1 MTRTSA
7 LEDIVP
13 LSPLQQGLLFLSTV
27 AAPDDGDGMGSAEPD
42 VYTVQSVIRLDGPVD
57 DDRMR
62 VSAQALLDRHAVMRT
77 CFRPRKDGRH
87 AGLVV
92 RAVEVPWRTVDL
104 TEYDSAEQERRIAE
118 LLDDDL
124 RTWFDLAQPPL
135 VRWLFVRLAP
145 GTVRLV
151 FTAHHIVVDGW
162 STPILVRELLE
173 IYAAGGTTNGLPAVR
188 KYSDYLAWLGRQ
200 DHDRARALWQET
212 LSGLVEPCLLTP
224 PGSTRVTTDSR
235 AVELDV
241 PAELGDSLAEL
252 ARTSGVTLNTVLQ
265 TGWALLLSGLLG
277 RDDVVFGATV
287 SGRPPELAGVESM
300 VGLFIN
306 TVPVRVRL
314 DAAETVRDLLQRVQQ
329 GQARTL
335 DHQYVGL
342 SDIQRDTGLGELF
355 DTLTIF
361 ESYPVDRDALE
372 RAQRDG
378 GVTIA
383 GVDGHDGTNYPLVL
397 TAGVAETLKLIVDY
411 RPTLFSDADA
421 ERIGARLL
429 HILEALAAGGSA
441 RAASIAALTITER
454 ELVIGEWAVAKPAVE
469 SGFPTVADL
478 LSEQMSRTPHDTAVV
493 HGDTSLSFADLA
505 SESARL
511 ARLLI
516 AAGVG
521 PESRVGLA
529 LPRSAETVVAI
540 AAALTAGG
548 AYVPLDPSYPVD
560 RLAHMVSDSAPTVVV
575 TTEAVSQRLAAVLD
589 GVRVVKLDAPEIA
602 AELAAL
608 PAGPVTDAER
618 RTRLHTDNAAYVI
631 YTSGST
637 GLPKGVTVSHANLLD
652 LHGAQRATAM
662 QPASDRTRSDDPW
675 RVLLTYPF
683 AFDSSVAA
691 LTWLF
696 EGHALHILPEERRS
710 DTAFVVDYV
719 RTHRIDYVDSVP
731 VLMNQLLDE
740 GLLDPSAAHRP
751 AKVTVGGEAVTPP
764 LWERLAGTGGVE
776 AYNFYGPTECT
787 VDAAFARI
795 SGATVAIGGPTPGTS
810 AYVLDGWLRP
820 VPPGVAGEL
829 YVAGAG
835 VARGYLGRPDLT
847 SGRFVPDP
855 FSAPGQRMYRTGDVV
870 RWTGCGVLEYVGRGD
885 DQVKIRGFRVE
896 LGEVESALAAVAG
909 VRDAVVVAH
918 TDDREMRRLVGYVTV
933 DGTPS
938 PSDVRSAAGERLP
951 DYMIPAVVIVLDSL
965 PVTANGKVDRKALPE
980 PDFGALAGSGE
991 PRTDTEAALCAV
1003 FAEVLGLD
1011 RVGVEDDFFALGGDS
1026 IVSIQLVS
1034 RARRDD
1040 IRVTARQVFELRTAE
1055 RLAAAVDAESGAEN
1069 PDTVEVPAEGDVPVT
1084 PIVWEALHQGG
1095 DLDRFAQARML
1106 LAPVGLT
1113 EPVLAGA
1120 LRALLATH
1128 PLLRSRF
1135 AVSDGKPRWTVPDSV
1150 DEGLNPV
1157 RRVMVPD
1164 ADPDAWQAV
1173 FEAERERAYA
1183 ALDPAAGVML
1193 QVVFFDFGPGTP
1205 GRVFAAVHHLV
1216 VDGVSWRIL
1225 VPDLASAVE
1234 QIGAG
1239 RPVALEPAGTSFRGW
1254 ATGLVEA
1261 AASDRVTAGW
1271 PVWEAA
1277 VNAGEP
1283 ALGRR
1288 PLDRDRDTV
1297 ASARSVEVHV
1307 PADVTAQVL
1316 TTVPAAFRAG
1326 VNDVLLTALAVAV
1339 ASVRGG
1345 TLVRVDLEGHGREEQ
1360 VVPGADIS
1368 RTVGWFTSL
1377 YPVVLDLQS
1386 LDLSDVLAGGQAA
1399 GLALRRVK
1407 ESLRAVPDNGIG
1419 FGLLSRLNAD
1429 YAPRFDGYRPP
1440 SVMFNY
1446 LGRMTLGE
1454 NTDGAWSGAPEAD
1467 ALGGT
1472 VDPGTPLDHVLDVN
1486 AITEDTADGPVLS
1499 CVFTAADGVLDAGD
1513 ATRIADVWVDAL
1525 TALARHAGNQEA
1537 GGLSPSDLTHDTLPL
1552 TELVALEH
1560 EARDTAGATLEDVV
1574 PLTPLQQGMFFL
1586 SGLDTTGV
1594 DVYTMRTV
1602 LDIEGALDTAVLR
1615 RSAEALVERHAN
1627 LRTGFRISEAGEP
1640 IGVVLRE
1647 AILPW
1652 QETDLHRLPADDA
1665 AAEWSA
1671 LLDEDRNRRFDPGTA
1686 PLLRFTLVRVGESRY
1701 RLVFTAHHLLL
1712 DGWSTPLLIQEL
1724 IQLYGAAADPSVLRP
1739 VRPYSDY
1746 LTWLKAQDTERGL
1759 AVWTEA
1765 LAGVEEPTL
1774 LAAAGSSLDPQ
1785 IPGEITVSV
1794 PEGLSGELLELSRSL
1809 GITVN
1814 TAVQAAWGLLLG
1826 SVLNRPD
1833 VVFGAIVSGRVPD
1846 VPGIE
1851 SMVGLFINTV
1861 PVRVG
1866 VRPQETVD
1874 EFLRRVQGEQN
1885 RVMDHQY
1892 VGLSDIQRGVGIG
1905 EMFDSLIV
1913 FESYPVDTEAL
1924 EAAQR
1929 SGGIRVSHSEGQ
1941 DATNFPLV
1949 LVAGLEGE
1957 LDLMLEYQPALFTN
1971 AEATRLGERLVRI
1984 LQQLVANRTL
1994 PTARIDVLSQDER
2007 AQVLGEWATTEPAAS
2022 SGVPTVAELFAAQV
2036 DRTPDTTAVVCGN
2049 DTLTFADLG
2058 TRAARLA
2065 RLLIDAG
2072 VGPESKVGLALP
2084 RTSDM
2089 VVAIFAVMSA
2099 GGAYVPMD
2107 PAYPADRL
2115 AHMVSDSQPTVVLS
2129 TAAVSGVLGAI
2140 LSGSGASLVVLDD
2153 PSVQG
2158 RLAVLPGTPVTN
2170 TDRRAPLRGAN
2181 TVYVIYTSGSTGVPK
2196 GVSITHANL
2205 LNLFYSHRQSLYL
2218 PTVAATGRDT
2228 IGVGHAWSFSFDAS
2242 WQPTLWLLDGHTV
2255 HVFDE
2260 ETMRDPDLMVREVTE
2275 QRLDFLEVTPS
2286 FLDRMVAAG
2295 LYEHEHVPAT
2305 VGFGGE
2311 AVNPALWRTLRDVA
2325 DGRAFNLYGPTE
2337 CTVDAL
2343 IAKAADAEEP
2353 LLGRPVH
2360 GGTAYVLDRLLRPVP
2375 AGVAG
2380 ELYLAGDG
2388 VARGYLGRPD
2398 LTSGRFVP
2406 DPFGATGE
2414 RMYRTGDVVRWAPT
2428 GSGLEY
2434 VGRADDQ
2441 VKIRGFRVE
2450 LGEVESALAAV
2461 EGVRDAVA
2469 VAHTDD
2475 RGVRR
2480 LVGYVTVD
2488 GALDPSVVRS
2498 VVAERLPD
2506 YMVPAAIVVVGAFP
2520 VTVNGKVDRKALP
2533 EPDFGSLVGSG
2544 EPRNETEATL
2554 CAVFADVLGLD
2565 RVGVEDDFFAL
2576 GGDSI
2581 VSIQLVSRLR
2591 TAGLQVSA
2599 RQVFELRTAA
2609 GLAAL
2614 DGIAEVP
2621 STTVGSAEAD
2631 AVGDVPLTPIVWE
2644 PLEWGGDISCFS
2656 QARLLVAPLG
2666 LDVPVLEQAVE
2677 GLLRTHHLLRSRF
2690 VVADGAPDW
2699 VVPETVGAVAPLV
2712 RRVDA
2717 SALPADGWQALFSA
2731 ERERAYAA
2739 LDPAAGV
2746 MLQVVFFDFGPGTRG
2761 RVFVAVHHLVVDGV
2775 SWRILVPDLA
2785 LAVSQVTAGEQV
2797 SLDPAGT
2804 SFRAWA
2810 AGLAVAATTGRI
2822 TAGWSHWQSAV
2833 DTDEPQLG
2841 VRPLDPALDTVSST
2855 CSISVRVPTDVTERV
2870 LAAGAVN
2877 DVLLTALALAVASE
2891 RGGDVVRVDLE
2902 GHGREEQVVP
2912 GADISRTIGWFTS
2925 MFPVALDLGGI
2936 DVADALAGGSAAADA
2951 LDQVG
2956 RSLRSVPD
2964 NGIGFGLLR
2973 RLNPEFA
2980 SRFDGYRAPAV
2991 VFNYLGRMTLGES
3004 GGSAW
3009 SGAPEGVA
3017 LGGSVD
3023 PATPL
3028 DHVLQVDAITE
3039 DTEDGPVLDCEFAA
3053 ADGVLTA
3060 ESTRVLADRWVQ
3072 AVTALVA
3079 VSSEMK

>member
-27 AAPDDGDGMGSAEPD
+27 AAPDDGDDTGSAEPD

-57 DDRMR
+57 DNRMR
-62 VSAQALLDRHAVMRT
+62 VSAQALLDRHTVMRT

-104 TEYDSAEQERRIAE
+104 TEHDPAEQERRIAD
-118 LLDDDL
+118 LLADDL
-124 RTWFDLAQPPL
+124 RTWFDLATPPL
-135 VRWLFVRLAP
+135 VRWLLVRLAP
-145 GTVRLV
+145 DTVRLL

-173 IYAAGGTTNGLPAVR
+173 IYAAGGTANGLPAVR

-212 LSGLVEPCLLTP
+212 LAGLDEPCLLTP

-235 AVELDV
+235 ALELDV
-241 PAELGDSLAEL
+241 PAGLGDSLAEV

-378 GVTIA
+378 GVSIA

-429 HILEALAAGGSA
+429 HILGTLAAGGSA
-441 RAASIAALTITER
+441 RAASVAALTAAER
-454 ELVIGEWAVAKPAVE
+454 ELVLAEWAVAKPAVE

-478 LSEQMSRTPHDTAVV
+478 LAEQMSRTPHNPAVV
-493 HGDTSLSFADLA
+493 YGDTSLTFAELA
-505 SESARL
+505 SASARL

-540 AAALTAGG
+540 AAVLTAGG
-548 AYVPLDPSYPVD
+548 AYLPLDPSYPAD
-560 RLAHMVSDSAPTVVV
+560 RLSHMVSDSAPTVVV
-575 TTEAVSQRLAAVLD
+575 TTEAVSQRFAAVLE
-589 GVRVVKLDAPEIA
+589 GVRVVTLDDPAVA

-608 PAGPVTDAER
+608 PTGPVTESER

-652 LHGAQRATAM
+652 LHGAQRATTM
-662 QPASDRTRSDDPW
+662 RPAAGRTPAEGPW

-710 DTAFVVDYV
+710 DTAFVVEYV
-719 RTHRIDYVDSVP
+719 RANRIDYVDSVP

-740 GLLDPSAAHRP
+740 GLLDPGASHRP
-751 AKVTVGGEAVTPP
+751 AKVTVGGEAVTPA
-764 LWERLAGTGGVE
+764 LWERLADTGGVE

-795 SGATVAIGGPTPGTS
+795 SGGTVAIGGPTPGTS
-810 AYVLDGWLRP
+810 VYVLDGWLRP

-829 YVAGAG
+829 HVAGAG

-847 SGRFVPDP
+847 SGRFLPDP
-855 FSAPGQRMYRTGDVV
+855 FGAPGQRMYRTGDVV
-870 RWTGCGVLEYVGRGD
+870 RWTESGALEYVGRGD

-896 LGEVESALAAVAG
+896 LGEVETALAAVAG
-909 VRDAVVVAH
+909 VRDAVVLAH
-918 TDDREMRRLVGYVTV
+918 TDDRDVRRLVGYVTV
-933 DGTPS
+933 DGSAAS
-938 PSDVRSAAGERLP
+938 PAAVRSAAGERLP
-951 DYMIPAVVIVLDSL
+951 DYMIPAVVIVLDAL

-991 PRTDTEAALCAV
+991 PRTATEAALCAV

-1011 RVGVEDDFFALGGDS
+1011 RVGVDDDFFALGGDS

-1040 IRVTARQVFELRTAE
+1040 LRVTARQVFELRTAE
-1055 RLAAAVDAESGAEN
+1055 RLAAAVDAESGAAI

-1084 PIVWEALHQGG
+1084 PIVWEALRQGG
-1095 DLDRFAQARML
+1095 NLDRFAQARLL
-1106 LAPVGLT
+1106 LAPAGLT
-1113 EPVLAGA
+1113 EPVLTGA
-1120 LRALLATH
+1120 VRALLATH

-1135 AVSDGKPRWTVPDSV
+1135 AATDGTPRWTVPNSV
-1150 DEGLNPV
+1150 DEGPNPV
-1157 RRVMVPD
+1157 RRVAVPD
-1164 ADPDAWQAV
+1164 ADAWQTL

-1183 ALDPAAGVML
+1183 ALNPAAGVML
-1193 QVVFFDFGPGTP
+1193 QVVFFDFGPDRQ

-1225 VPDLASAVE
+1225 VPDLASAAR
-1234 QIGAG
+1234 QIAAG

-1261 AASDRVTAGW
+1261 AASDRVTAAW

-1277 VNAGEP
+1277 VNAAEP
-1283 ALGRR
+1283 ALGHR
-1288 PLDRDRDTV
+1288 PLDRTRDTV

-1345 TLVRVDLEGHGREEQ
+1345 TLVRVNLEGHGREEQ

-1377 YPVVLDLQS
+1377 YPVA
-1386 LDLSDVLAGGQAA
+1386 LDLSSLDPADVLAGGPAA

-1407 ESLRAVPDNGIG
+1407 ESLRSVPDNGIG
-1419 FGLLSRLNAD
+1419 FGLLSRLNPE
-1429 YAPRFDGYRPP
+1429 YTGRFDDYRPP

-1499 CVFTAADGVLDAGD
+1499 CVFTAADAVLDADD
-1513 ATRIADVWVDAL
+1513 AARIADVWVEAL
-1525 TALARHAGNQEA
+1525 TALARHAADPAG

-1560 EARDTAGATLEDVV
+1560 EARENAGAAVEDVV
-1574 PLTPLQQGMFFL
+1574 PLTPLQQGMYFL

-1615 RSAEALVERHAN
+1615 RSAEALVARHAN
-1627 LRTGFRISEAGEP
+1627 LRTGFRISAAGEP
-1640 IGVVLRE
+1640 IGVVLDE

-1652 QETDLHRLPADDA
+1652 QETDLHGLPEDDA

-1671 LLDEDRNRRFDPGTA
+1671 LLDDDRNLRFDPNTA

-1739 VRPYSDY
+1739 VRPYADY
-1746 LTWLKAQDTERGL
+1746 LTWLKEQDTERGL
-1759 AVWTEA
+1759 AVWTDA

-1785 IPGEITVSV
+1785 IPGEIVVSV
-1794 PEGLSGELLELSRSL
+1794 PEGLSGALLELSRSL

-1851 SMVGLFINTV
+1851 TMVGLFINTV

-1874 EFLRRVQGEQN
+1874 EFLRRVQSEQN
-1885 RVMDHQY
+1885 KVMDHQY
-1892 VGLSDIQRGVGIG
+1892 VGLSEIQRSVGIG

-1929 SGGIRVSHSEGQ
+1929 AGGIRVSHSEGQ

-1957 LDLMLEYQPALFTN
+1957 LDLMLEYQPALFTT
-1971 AEATRLGERLVRI
+1971 AEATVLGERLVRI
-1984 LQQLVANRTL
+1984 LEQLAADRTL
-1994 PTARIDVLSQDER
+1994 PTARIDVLSQFER
-2007 AQVLGEWATTEPAAS
+2007 AQVLGEWAVTEPAAT
-2022 SGVPTVAELFAAQV
+2022 SGFSTVAELFAAQA
-2036 DRTPDTTAVVCGN
+2036 DRTPGTTAVVCGD
-2049 DTLTFADLG
+2049 DTLTFAELG
-2058 TRAARLA
+2058 VRAARLA

-2084 RTSDM
+2084 RTTDM
-2089 VVAIFAVMSA
+2089 VVAIFAVVSA

-2107 PAYPADRL
+2107 PGYPADRL
-2115 AHMVSDSQPTVVLS
+2115 AHMVSDARPTVVVS
-2129 TAAVSGVLGAI
+2129 TATVAGELGGI
-2140 LSGSGASLVVLDD
+2140 LSGSGASLLVLDD
-2153 PSVQG
+2153 PALQG
-2158 RLAVLPGTPVTN
+2158 RLAALPGTPVTD
-2170 TDRRAPLRGAN
+2170 TDRRSPLRGAN

-2205 LNLFYSHRQSLYL
+2205 LNLFHSHRQSLYV
-2218 PTVAATGRDT
+2218 PTAAAAGRDS

-2260 ETMRDPDLMVREVTE
+2260 ETMRDPDLMVRQTMEH
-2275 QRLDFLEVTPS
+2275 RLDFLEVTPS

-2353 LLGRPVH
+2353 LLGRAVH

-2406 DPFGATGE
+2406 DPFGAAGE
-2414 RMYRTGDVVRWAPT
+2414 RMYRTGDVVRWTPT
-2428 GSGLEY
+2428 GLGLEY

-2461 EGVRDAVA
+2461 AGVRDAV
-2469 VAHTDD
+2469 VIAHTDD

-2488 GALDPSVVRS
+2488 GALDPAVVRS
-2498 VVAERLPD
+2498 AVAERLPD
-2506 YMVPAAIVVVGAFP
+2506 YMVPAAVVVVGAFP
-2520 VTVNGKVDRKALP
+2520 VTANGKVDRKALP
-2533 EPDFGSLVGSG
+2533 EPDFGALAGSG
-2544 EPRNETEATL
+2544 EPRNDTEATL
-2554 CAVFADVLGLD
+2554 CAVFADVLGLE

-2591 TAGLQVSA
+2591 SAGLQVSA

-2609 GLAAL
+2609 GLGAL
-2614 DGIAEVP
+2614 AGIADVP
-2621 STTVGSAEAD
+2621 GTTVGATEAD

-2644 PLEWGGDISCFS
+2644 PLEWGGDLSRFS

-2666 LDVPVLEQAVE
+2666 LDVPVLERAVE
-2677 GLLRTHHLLRSRF
+2677 GLLGTHHLLRSRF
-2690 VVADGAPDW
+2690 VVTGGEPDW
-2699 VVPETVGAVAPLV
+2699 VVPQTVGAVAPLV

-2731 ERERAYAA
+2731 ERERAYSA

-2785 LAVSQVTAGEQV
+2785 LAVSQVTAGEPV
-2797 SLDPAGT
+2797 SLDSAGT

-2810 AGLAVAATTGRI
+2810 AGLAAAATSERI

-2833 DTDEPQLG
+2833 ETDEPQLG

-2855 CSISVRVPTDVTERV
+2855 CSISVRVPADVTERV
-2870 LAAGAVN
+2870 LAAGSVN
-2877 DVLLTALALAVASE
+2877 DVLLAALALAVASE

-2912 GADISRTIGWFTS
+2912 GADIARTVGWFTS

-2936 DVADALAGGSAAADA
+2936 DVADAIAGGPAAAVA
-2951 LDQVG
+2951 LDQVS

-2980 SRFDGYRAPAV
+2980 DRFDGYRAPAV

-3004 GGSAW
+3004 AGSAW

-3039 DTEDGPVLDCEFAA
+3039 DTADGPVLDCEFAA

-3060 ESTRVLADRWVQ
+3060 ESTRILADLWVQ

-3079 VSSEMK
+3079 VSSETK

>member
-27 AAPDDGDGMGSAEPD
+27 AAPDDGDDTGSAEPD

-57 DDRMR
+57 DERMR
-62 VSAQALLDRHAVMRT
+62 ASAQALLDRHAVMRT

-104 TEYDSAEQERRIAE
+104 TEYDSAEQERRIAD
-118 LLDDDL
+118 LLADDL
-124 RTWFDLAQPPL
+124 RTWFDLANPPL
-135 VRWLFVRLAP
+135 VRWLLVRLAP
-145 GTVRLV
+145 DTVRLL

-173 IYAAGGTTNGLPAVR
+173 IYAAGGTATGLPAVR

-212 LSGLVEPCLLTP
+212 LAGLDEPCLLTP
-224 PGSTRVTTDSR
+224 PGSTRVTTDAR
-235 AVELDV
+235 ALELDV
-241 PAELGDSLAEL
+241 PAGLGDALADV

-277 RDDVVFGATV
+277 RDDIVFGATV

-378 GVTIA
+378 GVSIA

-397 TAGVAETLKLIVDY
+397 TAGVAETLKLILDY
-411 RPTLFSDADA
+411 RPTLFGDADA

-441 RAASIAALTITER
+441 RAASIAALTATER
-454 ELVIGEWAVAKPAVE
+454 ELVLGEWAVAKPAVE

-478 LSEQMSRTPHDTAVV
+478 LSEQTSRTPHGTAVV
-493 HGDTSLSFADLA
+493 HGDTSLSFAGLA

-540 AAALTAGG
+540 AAVLSAGG

-560 RLAHMVSDSAPTVVV
+560 RLSHMVSDSAPTVVV
-575 TTEAVSQRLAAVLD
+575 TTVAVSQRLAAVLD
-589 GVRVVKLDAPEIA
+589 GVRVVVLDAPEVA

-608 PAGPVTDAER
+608 SAGPVTESER

-637 GLPKGVTVSHANLLD
+637 GLPKGVAVTHANLLD
-652 LHGAQRATAM
+652 LHGAQRATTM
-662 QPASDRTRSDDPW
+662 RPSPDRTDPW

-719 RTHRIDYVDSVP
+719 RSHRIDYVDSVP

-740 GLLDPSAAHRP
+740 GLLDPAAAHRP
-751 AKVTVGGEAVTPP
+751 AKVTVGGEAVTPA
-764 LWERLAGTGGVE
+764 LWERLAGTDGVE
-776 AYNFYGPTECT
+776 AFNFYGPTECT

-795 SGATVAIGGPTPGTS
+795 SGAAVVIGGPTPGTS

-835 VARGYLGRPDLT
+835 VARGYLGRTDLT

-870 RWTGCGVLEYVGRGD
+870 RWTGSGVLDYVGRGD

-896 LGEVESALAAVAG
+896 LGEVESALAAVPG

-918 TDDREMRRLVGYVTV
+918 TDDRDVRRLVGYVTV
-933 DGTPS
+933 DEALS
-938 PSDVRSAAGERLP
+938 ASAVRSAAGERLP
-951 DYMIPAVVIVLDSL
+951 DYMIPAVVTVLDAL
-965 PVTANGKVDRKALPE
+965 PVTANGKVDRKALPQ

-1055 RLAAAVDAESGAEN
+1055 RLAAAVDAESDVETL
-1069 PDTVEVPAEGDVPVT
+1069 DTVAVPAEGDVPVT
-1084 PIVWEALHQGG
+1084 PIVWEALRQGG
-1095 DLDRFAQARML
+1095 NLDRFAQARLL
-1106 LAPVGLT
+1106 LAPAGLT

-1120 LRALLATH
+1120 VRALLATH

-1135 AVSDGKPRWTVPDSV
+1135 TVSDGTPRWTVPDSA
-1150 DEGLNPV
+1150 DEGPNPV
-1157 RRVMVPD
+1157 RRVAVPD
-1164 ADPDAWQAV
+1164 DGPDAWQAV

-1183 ALDPAAGVML
+1183 SLDPAAGVML
-1193 QVVFFDFGPGTP
+1193 QVVFFDFGPGRQ

-1225 VPDLASAVE
+1225 VPDLAAAAR
-1234 QIGAG
+1234 QIAAG
-1239 RPVALEPAGTSFRGW
+1239 RPAALEPAGTSFRGW

-1283 ALGRR
+1283 ALGHR

-1297 ASARSVEVHV
+1297 SSARSVEVHV
-1307 PADVTAQVL
+1307 PTDVTAQVL

-1377 YPVVLDLQS
+1377 YPVALDLQS
-1386 LDLSDVLAGGQAA
+1386 LDLGDVLAGGPAA

-1407 ESLRAVPDNGIG
+1407 ESLRSVPDNGIG
-1419 FGLLSRLNAD
+1419 FGLLARLNPEYSA
-1429 YAPRFDGYRPP
+1429 RFDGYRPP

-1454 NTDGAWSGAPEAD
+1454 NTDGAWSGAPEAA
-1467 ALGGT
+1467 ALGGS

-1499 CVFTAADGVLDAGD
+1499 CVFTAADAVLGAED
-1513 ATRIADVWVDAL
+1513 ATRIADVWVEAL
-1525 TALARHAGNQEA
+1525 TALARHAGHPAA
-1537 GGLSPSDLTHDTLPL
+1537 GGLTPSDLTHDTLPL

-1560 EARDTAGATLEDVV
+1560 EARDTVGAALEDVV

-1586 SGLDTTGV
+1586 SGLDTSGV

-1615 RSAEALVERHAN
+1615 RSAEALVARHAN
-1627 LRTGFRISEAGEP
+1627 LRTGFRISAAGEP

-1652 QETDLHRLPADDA
+1652 QETDLHRLPAEDA
-1665 AAEWSA
+1665 ATEWSA
-1671 LLDEDRNRRFDPGTA
+1671 LLDDDRNRRFDPHAA
-1686 PLLRFTLVRVGESRY
+1686 PLLRFTLVRVGETRY

-1746 LTWLKAQDTERGL
+1746 LTWLKGQDTERAL

-1794 PEGLSGELLELSRSL
+1794 PEGLSGGLLELSRRL

-1846 VPGIE
+1846 VTGIE

-1892 VGLSDIQRGVGIG
+1892 VGLSDIQRSVGIG

-1971 AEATRLGERLVRI
+1971 DEATLLGERLVRI
-1984 LQQLVANRTL
+1984 LEQLVADRSL
-1994 PTARIDVLSQDER
+1994 PITRIDVLSPSER
-2007 AQVLGEWATTEPAAS
+2007 TRVLGEWAVTEPAPP
-2022 SGVPTVAELFAAQV
+2022 SGVSTIADLFAAQV
-2036 DRTPDTTAVVCGN
+2036 DRTPDTTAVVCGD

-2058 TRAARLA
+2058 ARTARLA

-2084 RTSDM
+2084 RTTDM
-2089 VVAIFAVMSA
+2089 VVAVFAVISA

-2115 AHMVSDSQPTVVLS
+2115 AHMVSDARPTVVLS
-2129 TAAVSGVLGAI
+2129 TAAVAGELGEI
-2140 LSGSGASLVVLDD
+2140 LSYSGAELVMLDD
-2153 PSVQG
+2153 PSVQE
-2158 RLAVLPGTPVTN
+2158 RLAALPHTPVTDS
-2170 TDRRAPLRGAN
+2170 DRQSPLRGAN

-2205 LNLFYSHRQSLYL
+2205 LNLFHSHRQSLYL
-2218 PTVAATGRDT
+2218 PTVAAAGRDG

-2260 ETMRDPDLMVREVTE
+2260 ETMRDPDLMVREVIE
-2275 QRLDFLEVTPS
+2275 RGLDFLEVTPS

-2311 AVNPALWRTLRDVA
+2311 AVNPALWRTLRDVTA
-2325 DGRAFNLYGPTE
+2325 GRAFNLYGPTE

-2353 LLGRPVH
+2353 VLGRPVH

-2380 ELYLAGDG
+2380 ELYLAGNG

-2406 DPFGATGE
+2406 DPFGAAGE
-2414 RMYRTGDVVRWAPT
+2414 RMYRTGDVVRWAT
-2428 GSGLEY
+2428 SGLGLEY

-2461 EGVRDAVA
+2461 AGVRDAVA
-2469 VAHTDD
+2469 VAHTDV

-2488 GALDPSVVRS
+2488 GALDPAVVRS

-2506 YMVPAAIVVVGAFP
+2506 YMVPAAVVVVGAFP
-2520 VTVNGKVDRKALP
+2520 VTANGKVDRKALP
-2533 EPDFGSLVGSG
+2533 EPD
-2544 EPRNETEATL
+2544 
-2554 CAVFADVLGLD
+2554 
-2565 RVGVEDDFFAL
+2565 
-2576 GGDSI
+2576 
-2581 VSIQLVSRLR
+2581 
-2591 TAGLQVSA
+2591 
-2599 RQVFELRTAA
+2599 
-2609 GLAAL
+2609 
-2614 DGIAEVP
+2614 
-2621 STTVGSAEAD
+2621 
-2631 AVGDVPLTPIVWE
+2631 
-2644 PLEWGGDISCFS
+2644 
-2656 QARLLVAPLG
+2656 
-2666 LDVPVLEQAVE
+2666 
-2677 GLLRTHHLLRSRF
+2677 
-2690 VVADGAPDW
+2690 
-2699 VVPETVGAVAPLV
+2699 
-2712 RRVDA
+2712 
-2717 SALPADGWQALFSA
+2717 
-2731 ERERAYAA
+2731 
-2739 LDPAAGV
+2739 
-2746 MLQVVFFDFGPGTRG
+2746 
-2761 RVFVAVHHLVVDGV
+2761 
-2775 SWRILVPDLA
+2775 
-2785 LAVSQVTAGEQV
+2785 
-2797 SLDPAGT
+2797 
-2804 SFRAWA
+2804 
-2810 AGLAVAATTGRI
+2810 
-2822 TAGWSHWQSAV
+2822 
-2833 DTDEPQLG
+2833 
-2841 VRPLDPALDTVSST
+2841 
-2855 CSISVRVPTDVTERV
+2855 
-2870 LAAGAVN
+2870 
-2877 DVLLTALALAVASE
+2877 
-2891 RGGDVVRVDLE
+2891 
-2902 GHGREEQVVP
+2902 
-2912 GADISRTIGWFTS
+2912 
-2925 MFPVALDLGGI
+2925 
-2936 DVADALAGGSAAADA
+2936 
-2951 LDQVG
+2951 
-2956 RSLRSVPD
+2956 
-2964 NGIGFGLLR
+2964 
-2973 RLNPEFA
+2973 
-2980 SRFDGYRAPAV
+2980 
-2991 VFNYLGRMTLGES
+2991 
-3004 GGSAW
+3004 
-3009 SGAPEGVA
+3009 
-3017 LGGSVD
+3017 
-3023 PATPL
+3023 
-3028 DHVLQVDAITE
+3028 
-3039 DTEDGPVLDCEFAA
+3039 
-3053 ADGVLTA
+3053 
-3060 ESTRVLADRWVQ
+3060 
-3072 AVTALVA
+3072 
-3079 VSSEMK
+3079 